1 MNHSSEMPGD
11 AIYARIGETRE
22 LFEQHATELATG
34 LLAGLFGTAP
44 SSADPHDPQSHV
56 EDVANRFRTMASAT
70 SASAFNQCFEDHVLA
85 EPAMNLAPDHVV
97 QAYYKTAANCA
108 ALASHSKRNRT
119 NPAFLDAAR
128 CLLMADMASLLA
140 ARQNRIAQRRSA
152 SEVQSMS
159 EIIERE
165 TDNIISEVGF
175 QAGRTND
182 VAMTMENDANDLSEL
197 VERITTT
204 TEIASNN
211 VATVA
216 SATEELQASSHEIAE
231 HIHKTNDIAGQAVT
245 RAQETSQTMNSL
257 SDTASE
263 IGKVVDIVK
272 RISDQTK
279 MLALNATIEAARAGD
294 AGKGFAVVANEV
306 KNLATQTEKAILD
319 INSQITAIQ
328 GATSEAV
335 TAIEGI
341 GGAIDE
347 VSQLSTDISAAV
359 EQQTAAIAEIS
370 TSAQEVSTHM
380 QGISNDIA
388 LASEKSH
395 NASQTAENLRILS
408 TNIRDDVNEMENRF
422 RVVLRSTGNANR
434 RNEER
439 VPIAV
444 DIKVAF
450 EDGDVRSGVTADM
463 SLAGLLARIDAD
475 EKDHN
480 KAVVITMDD
489 GTVLHGII
497 KAVSNLGT
505 HVQFT
510 EIDEQANQ
518 VILEHLNKT
527 HEHDSK
533 IADLGKTLALELGQ
547 VLETG
552 IRNKEITREDLF
564 NPRYEPVPDSDPQQ
578 FMTPYVPFTD
588 RNFTPLQEAILEKDK
603 HIVFAAGVDFNG
615 YLPTHNKVYS
625 QPQRPGEP
633 AWNVG
638 NCRNRRI
645 FDDRAGL
652 MAARNTKPHLLQ
664 TYFRDMGDS
673 VVFMKECDVPIM
685 VNGEQW
691 GNLRIGYRA

>member
-1 MNHSSEMPGD
+1 MNYASAMPETT
-11 AIYARIGETRE
+11 IYARTGEAKD
-22 LFEQHATELATG
+22 LFDQHADQIAEGLVTELLGSGQSSVDRNAPQTLVSG
-34 LLAGLFGTAP
+34 LA
-44 SSADPHDPQSHV
+44 QQ
-56 EDVANRFRTMASAT
+56 FRAMASAG
-70 SASAFNQCFEDHVLA
+70 SADAFNQCFAKHVLA
-85 EPAMNLAPDHVV
+85 EATANLTPDAIVL
-97 QAYYKTAANCA
+97 AYYKSTANCVT
-108 ALASHSKRNRT
+108 LASRT
-119 NPAFLDAAR
+119 KGIRPSPALNDAAR
-128 CLLMADMASLLA
+128 CVLMADMACLMA
-140 ARQNRIAQRRSA
+140 DQQKQIAQHRA
-152 SEVQSMS
+152 SSEIQSMS

-182 VAMTMENDANDLSEL
+182 VAQTMESDAGELSQL
-197 VERITTT
+197 VERITAT
-204 TEIASNN
+204 TEVASGN

-216 SATEELQASSHEIAE
+216 SATEELQASSHGIADR
-231 HIHKTNDIAGQAVT
+231 IHKTNDIAGQAVI

-257 SDTASE
+257 SETASE

-347 VSQLSTDISAAV
+347 VSQLSADISASV

-380 QGISNDIA
+380 RGISGDIE
-388 LASEKSH
+388 LASVKSQ
-395 NASQTAENLRILS
+395 NASETAENLRILAS
-408 TNIRDDVNEMENRF
+408 NIRKDINEMESRF
-422 RVVLRSTGNANR
+422 RTVLRSTESANR
-434 RNEER
+434 RHEER

-444 DIKVAF
+444 DLSF
-450 EDGDVRSGVTADM
+450 DFGNGDVRNGVTADM
-463 SLAGLLARIDAD
+463 SLAGLLARIDASD
-475 EKDHN
+475 KDRN
-480 KAVVITMDD
+480 KHVTITMVD
-489 GTVLHGII
+489 GTVLHGVI
-497 KAVSNLGT
+497 KAVSALGT

-510 EIDEQANQ
+510 EVDDKANQ
-518 VILEHLNKT
+518 VILNHLKKT
-527 HEHDSK
+527 HDHDSK
-533 IADLGKTLALELGQ
+533 IAELGKQLSQDLAK
-547 VLETG
+547 VLENG
-552 IRNKEITREDLF
+552 LRNNEIKHEDLF
-564 NPRYEPVPDSDPQQ
+564 NPRYELIEGSDPKQ
-578 FMTPYVPFTD
+578 FMTPYIPFTD
-588 RNFTPLQEAILEKDK
+588 RHFTPLQEAILEKDK
-603 HIVFAAGVDFNG
+603 HIVFAAGVDING
-615 YLPTHNKVYS
+615 YLPTHNKIYS
-625 QPQRPGEP
+625 QPQRPGEA
-633 AWNVG
+633 AWNMG

-652 MAARNTKPHLLQ
+652 VAARNTKPHLLQ

-673 VVFMKECDVPIM
+673 VVFMKECDVPII

>member
-1 MNHSSEMPGD
+1 MNHSSAMPD
-11 AIYARIGETRE
+11 NTIYARINAAKDLFAQNGEQLAE
-22 LFEQHATELATG
+22 NLVTELLGTG
-34 LLAGLFGTAP
+34 Q
-44 SSADPHDPQSHV
+44 SSAVRSDPQHHV
-56 EDVANRFRTMASAT
+56 TEMSRRFASLINANSAD
-70 SASAFNQCFEDHVLA
+70 AFNHCFNEHVLA
-85 EPAMNLAPDHVV
+85 DAAIGLAPEHIVM
-97 QAYYKTAANCA
+97 AYHKVAADCA
-108 ALASHSKRNRT
+108 ALAART
-119 NPAFLDAAR
+119 KGNAATADAAR
-128 CLLMADMASLLA
+128 CLLMADMGSLMS
-140 ARQNRIAQRRSA
+140 ARQKILAGERSA
-152 SEVQSMS
+152 SEIQSMS

-182 VAMTMENDANDLSEL
+182 VAQSMESDAGELSEL
-197 VERITTT
+197 VERITAT
-204 TEIASNN
+204 TEIASSN

-231 HIHKTNDIAGQAVT
+231 RIHKTNDIAAQAVT
-245 RAQETSQTMNSL
+245 RAQETSTTMGSL
-257 SDTASE
+257 SETATE

-319 INSQITAIQ
+319 INAQITAIQ

-347 VSQLSTDISAAV
+347 VSQLSSDISASV
-359 EQQTAAIAEIS
+359 EQQTAAIGEIS

-380 QGISNDIA
+380 QGISSDIG

-408 TNIRDDVNEMENRF
+408 SNIRNDINEMETRF
-422 RVVLRSTGNANR
+422 RMVLRSADNTNR
-434 RNEER
+434 RHTER

-444 DIKVAF
+444 DINVDF
-450 EDGDVRSGVTADM
+450 GNGDVREGVTADM
-463 SLAGLLARIDAD
+463 SIAGLLARIEASEEDR
-475 EKDHN
+475 N
-480 KAVVITMDD
+480 KVITITMED
-489 GTVLHGII
+489 GTRLMGIV
-497 KAVSNLGT
+497 KAHSTLGT
-505 HVQFT
+505 HIQFT
-510 EIDEQANQ
+510 EVDDAATQ
-518 VILEHLNKT
+518 VILGLLKKT
-527 HEHDSK
+527 SEHDEK
-533 IADLGKTLALELGQ
+533 IAGLGKELAADLGK

-552 IRNKEITREDLF
+552 LRNQEFTHDDLF
-564 NPRYEPVPDSDPQQ
+564 NTRYEPIDGTDPKQ
-578 FMTPYVPFTD
+578 FMTPYIPFTD
-588 RNFTPLQEAILEKDK
+588 RNFTPLQEAMLDKDE
-603 HIVFAAGVDFNG
+603 HIVFAAGVDTNG

-625 QPQRPGEP
+625 QPQKPGEP
-633 AWNVG
+633 AWNMG

-652 MAARNTKPHLLQ
+652 MAGRNTKPHLLQ

-691 GNLRIGYRA
+691 GNLRIGYKS

>member
-1 MNHSSEMPGD
+1 MNHTSAMPENT
-11 AIYARIGETRE
+11 IYARISETKD
-22 LFEQHATELATG
+22 LFAQHADRIAESLIAELLGTG
-34 LLAGLFGTAP
+34 Q
-44 SSADPHDPQSHV
+44 SSADKSAPQTLV
-56 EDVANRFRTMASAT
+56 PDLAKQFRALAAAT
-70 SASAFNQCFEDHVLA
+70 SADVFNHCFANHALAKAASDLTPDAIVL
-85 EPAMNLAPDHVV
+85 
-97 QAYYKTAANCA
+97 AYYKAAANCA
-108 ALASHSKRNRT
+108 ALASSTKGIRPT
-119 NPAFLDAAR
+119 PALLDAAR
-128 CLLMADMASLLA
+128 CVLMADMGNLMGNLQRQAS
-140 ARQNRIAQRRSA
+140 QQRA
-152 SEVQSMS
+152 SSEIQSMS

-182 VAMTMENDANDLSEL
+182 VAQTMEKDAGELSQL
-197 VERITTT
+197 VERITST
-204 TEIASNN
+204 TEIASGN

-231 HIHKTNDIAGQAVT
+231 RIHKTNDIAGQAVI
-245 RAQETSQTMNSL
+245 RAQETSHTMNSL
-257 SDTASE
+257 SETASE

-347 VSQLSTDISAAV
+347 VSQLSADISASV
-359 EQQTAAIAEIS
+359 EQQTAAIGEIS

-380 QGISNDIA
+380 RGISSDIE
-388 LASEKSH
+388 LASQKSQ
-395 NASQTAENLRILS
+395 NASETAENLRILAS
-408 TNIRDDVNEMENRF
+408 NIRNDINEMESRF
-422 RVVLRSTGNANR
+422 RTVLRSTESANR
-434 RNEER
+434 RHEDR

-444 DIKVAF
+444 DIKVDF
-450 EDGDVRSGVTADM
+450 GSGDIRNGVTADM
-463 SLAGLLARIDAD
+463 SMAGLLARIDAA
-475 EKDHN
+475 EKDRN
-480 KAVVITMDD
+480 KPITITMVD
-489 GTVLHGII
+489 GTVLHGVI
-497 KAVSNLGT
+497 KAVSALGT

-510 EIDEQANQ
+510 EVDEKATQ
-518 VILEHLNKT
+518 VIMGHLKKT
-527 HEHDSK
+527 HDHDNK
-533 IADLGKTLALELGQ
+533 IAELGKQLSLDLAK
-547 VLETG
+547 VLESG
-552 IRNKEITREDLF
+552 LRNNEIKREDLF
-564 NPRYEPVPDSDPQQ
+564 NPRYEPVSGSDPKQ
-578 FMTPYVPFTD
+578 FITPYIPFTD
-588 RNFTPLQEAILEKDK
+588 RHFTPLQEAILEKDK

-615 YLPTHNKVYS
+615 YLPTHNKIYS
-625 QPQRPGEP
+625 HPQRPGEA
-633 AWNVG
+633 AWNMG

-664 TYFRDMGDS
+664 TYFRDMGNS
-673 VVFMKECDVPIM
+673 VVFMKECDVPII

>member
-1 MNHSSEMPGD
+1 MNHTSAMPEHT
-11 AIYARIGETRE
+11 IYARIGDAKD
-22 LFEQHATELATG
+22 LFEQHGEKLAENLVAELLG
-34 LLAGLFGTAP
+34 AGQN
-44 SSADPHDPQSHV
+44 SADPSDPPSHV
-56 EDVANRFRTMASAT
+56 AGLAARFSAMVNAS
-70 SASAFNQCFEDHVLA
+70 SASAFNDYLNDHVLA
-85 EPAMNLAPDHVV
+85 NAVTGLAADQLVL
-97 QAYYKTAANCA
+97 AYHKVSANCA
-108 ALASHSKRNRT
+108 TLAART
-119 NPAFLDAAR
+119 KGSAAAADAAR
-128 CLLMADMASLLA
+128 CLLMADMGSLMS
-140 ARQNRIAQRRSA
+140 ARQKVLAGERSA
-152 SEVQSMS
+152 SEIQSMS

-182 VAMTMENDANDLSEL
+182 VAQSMESDASELSQL
-197 VERITTT
+197 VERITAT
-204 TEIASNN
+204 TEVASSN

-231 HIHKTNDIAGQAVT
+231 RIHKTNDIAGQAVT
-245 RAQETSQTMNSL
+245 RAQETSTTMGSL
-257 SDTASE
+257 SETATE

-347 VSQLSTDISAAV
+347 VSQLSSDISASV

-380 QGISNDIA
+380 RGISGDIG

-408 TNIRDDVNEMENRF
+408 SNIRNDINEMETRF
-422 RVVLRSTGNANR
+422 RMVLRSADNTNR
-434 RNEER
+434 RHEER
-439 VPIAV
+439 VPIAI
-444 DIKVAF
+444 DIKVDF
-450 EDGDVRSGVTADM
+450 GGGDVRDGVTADM
-463 SLAGLLARIDAD
+463 SLAGLLARIEASEEDR
-475 EKDHN
+475 N
-480 KAVVITMDD
+480 KAITITMED
-489 GTVLHGII
+489 GTRLKGIV
-497 KAVSNLGT
+497 KAHSTLGT
-505 HVQFT
+505 HIQFT
-510 EIDEQANQ
+510 EVDDAATQ
-518 VILEHLNKT
+518 VILGLLKKT
-527 HEHDSK
+527 HEHDAK
-533 IADLGKTLALELGQ
+533 IADLGKQLANDLGA
-547 VLETG
+547 VLENG
-552 IRNKEITREDLF
+552 LRNQEFTHDDLF
-564 NPRYEPVPDSDPQQ
+564 NTRYEPIPDTDPKQ
-578 FMTPYVPFTD
+578 FMTPYIPFTD
-588 RNFTPLQEAILEKDK
+588 RNFTPLQEAILDKDE
-603 HIVFAAGVDFNG
+603 HIVFAAGVDSNG

-625 QPQRPGEP
+625 QPQKPGEP
-633 AWNVG
+633 AWNMG

-652 MAARNTKPHLLQ
+652 MAGRNTKPHLLQ

-691 GNLRIGYRA
+691 GNLRIGYRS

>member
-1 MNHSSEMPGD
+1 MNYASTMSENT
-11 AIYARIGETRE
+11 IYARIGEAKGLFDEHAAQLAESIVAE
-22 LFEQHATELATG
+22 LFGSGQ
-34 LLAGLFGTAP
+34 
-44 SSADPHDPQSHV
+44 SSADPSDPRSRA
-56 EDVANRFRTMASAT
+56 DGLALRFRTMANAGSAT
-70 SASAFNQCFEDHVLA
+70 EFNKCFDDHVLA
-85 EPAMNLAPDHVV
+85 TSITGITPDRLVY
-97 QAYYKTAANCA
+97 AYHKAAASCA
-108 ALASHSKRNRT
+108 ALVSRT
-119 NPAFLDAAR
+119 KGVRSTPTLLEAAR
-128 CLLMADMASLLA
+128 SVLMADMASLMSA
-140 ARQNRIAQRRSA
+140 QQKQFARQRSA
-152 SEVQSMS
+152 SEIQSMS

-182 VAMTMENDANDLSEL
+182 VAQAMENDASELSQL
-197 VERITTT
+197 VERITATT
-204 TEIASNN
+204 DIASNN

-231 HIHKTNDIAGQAVT
+231 RIHKTNDIAGQAVI
-245 RAQETSQTMNSL
+245 RAQETSHTMNSL
-257 SDTASE
+257 SETASE

-306 KNLATQTEKAILD
+306 KNLATQTEKAIQD

-347 VSQLSTDISAAV
+347 VSQLSSDISTSV

-370 TSAQEVSTHM
+370 ASAQEVSTHM
-380 QGISNDIA
+380 QGISGDIE
-388 LASEKSH
+388 LASAKSQ
-395 NASQTAENLRILS
+395 NASETAENLRILS
-408 TNIRDDVNEMENRF
+408 SNIRNDIAEMESRF
-422 RVVLRSTGNANR
+422 RTVLRSTDSANR

-444 DIKVAF
+444 DIKVDF
-450 EDGDVRSGVTADM
+450 GGGDIRSGVSADM
-463 SLAGLLARIDAD
+463 SLAGLLARIDAK
-475 EKDHN
+475 EKDRG
-480 KAVVITMDD
+480 KPIKITMDD
-489 GTVLHGII
+489 GTTLKGII
-497 KAVSNLGT
+497 KAISTLGT
-505 HVQFT
+505 HIQFT
-510 EIDEQANQ
+510 EVDERATQ
-518 VILEHLNKT
+518 VILGNLKKT
-527 HEHDSK
+527 HDHDGK
-533 IADLGKTLALELGQ
+533 IAELGKQLAIDLGK

-552 IRNKEITREDLF
+552 VRNNEIKREDLF
-564 NPRYEPVPDSDPQQ
+564 SPRYEPIANSDPKQ
-578 FMTPYVPFTD
+578 FMTPYIAFTD

-615 YLPTHNKVYS
+615 FLPTHNKVYS

-633 AWNVG
+633 AWNMG

>member
-1 MNHSSEMPGD
+1 MNHASATSENT
-11 AIYARIGETRE
+11 IYARIGETKD
-22 LFEQHATELATG
+22 LFEQHATQLAEG
-34 LLAGLFGTAP
+34 LIGQLFGTGQ
-44 SSADPHDPQSHV
+44 SSADPGDPRSFV
-56 EDVANRFRTMASAT
+56 DGLANRFRAMANAT
-70 SASAFNQCFEDHVLA
+70 SASAFNQCFDEHLIADA
-85 EPAMNLAPDHVV
+85 ATDISPDRLV
-97 QAYYKTAANCA
+97 QAYHTTAASCA
-108 ALASHSKRNRT
+108 SLASGTKRTRNT
-119 NPAFLDAAR
+119 PAFIDAAQ
-128 CLLMADMASLLA
+128 CLLMADMASLMSA
-140 ARQNRIAQRRSA
+140 IQAKKMQRRSA

-182 VAMTMENDANDLSEL
+182 VAQAMENDANDLSSL
-197 VERITTT
+197 VERITSTT
-204 TEIASNN
+204 AIASNN
-211 VATVA
+211 VSTVA
-216 SATEELQASSHEIAE
+216 SATEELQASSHEIADR
-231 HIHKTNDIAGQAVT
+231 IHKTNDIAGQAVT
-245 RAQETSQTMNSL
+245 RARETSQTMNSL

-347 VSQLSTDISAAV
+347 VSQLSSDISASV

-370 TSAQEVSTHM
+370 SSAQEVSTHM
-380 QGISNDIA
+380 QGISSDIA
-388 LASEKSH
+388 LASDKSQ
-395 NASQTAENLRILS
+395 NASETAENLRILAS
-408 TNIRDDVNEMENRF
+408 NIRNDINEMESRF
-422 RVVLRSTGNANR
+422 RGVLRSADNTNR

-439 VPIAV
+439 APIAV
-444 DIKVAF
+444 DIKVDF
-450 EDGDVRSGVTADM
+450 GGGDVRTGVTADM
-463 SLAGLLARIDAD
+463 SPSGLLARIDASD
-475 EKDHN
+475 KDRA
-480 KAVVITMDD
+480 KPIIITMVD
-489 GTVLHGII
+489 GTVLHGIV

-510 EIDEQANQ
+510 EVDDQAYE
-518 VILEHLNKT
+518 VILDHLRKT
-527 HEHDSK
+527 HEHDGK
-533 IADLGKTLALELGQ
+533 IADIGMKLAGELGK

-552 IRNKEITREDLF
+552 LRNKEVEHDDLF
-564 NPRYEPVPDSDPQQ
+564 SPRYESIAGSDPKQ
-578 FMTPYVPFTD
+578 FMTPYIAFTD
-588 RNFTPLQEAILEKDK
+588 RNFTPLQEAVLEKDK

-615 YLPTHNKVYS
+615 YLPTHNKIYS

-633 AWNVG
+633 AWNMG

>member
-1 MNHSSEMPGD
+1 MNHTSAMPEHT
-11 AIYARIGETRE
+11 IFARVQNAKH
-22 LFEQHATELATG
+22 LFEQHGDQLAENLISELSGPG
-34 LLAGLFGTAP
+34 LQHARPEDRQNQIADLSKRFNTLLNTT
-44 SSADPHDPQSHV
+44 SAD
-56 EDVANRFRTMASAT
+56 
-70 SASAFNQCFEDHVLA
+70 AFNTCLDDHVLA
-85 EPAMNLAPDHVV
+85 QMALTVPTDQLVLAYHKVS
-97 QAYYKTAANCA
+97 ANCA
-108 ALASHSKRNRT
+108 TLAAHVKGGQSV
-119 NPAFLDAAR
+119 ADAAR
-128 CLLMADMASLLA
+128 CLLIADLGALMS
-140 ARQNRIAQRRSA
+140 ARQRILSNERSA
-152 SEVQSMS
+152 SEIQSMS

-182 VAMTMENDANDLSEL
+182 VAQTMESDASGLSEL
-197 VERITTT
+197 VERITAT

-231 HIHKTNDIAGQAVT
+231 RIHKTNDIAGQAVI
-245 RAQETSQTMNSL
+245 RAQETSTTMGSL
-257 SDTASE
+257 SETATE

-319 INSQITAIQ
+319 INAQITAIQ

-347 VSQLSTDISAAV
+347 VSQLSSDISASV

-380 QGISNDIA
+380 QGISSDIE

-395 NASQTAENLRILS
+395 NASETAENLRILS
-408 TNIRDDVNEMENRF
+408 SNIRNDINEMETRF
-422 RVVLRSTGNANR
+422 RMVLRSADNTNR
-434 RNEER
+434 RQRER

-444 DIKVAF
+444 DINVDF
-450 EDGDVRSGVTADM
+450 GNGDVRDGVTADM
-463 SLAGLLARIDAD
+463 SVAGLLARIEATEDD
-475 EKDHN
+475 RN
-480 KAVVITMDD
+480 KPVHITMEN
-489 GTVLHGII
+489 GTRLKGII
-497 KAVSNLGT
+497 KANSTLGT

-510 EIDEQANQ
+510 EVDDNAMQ
-518 VILEHLNKT
+518 VILELLQKT
-527 HEHDSK
+527 HEHDEK
-533 IADLGKTLALELGQ
+533 IAQLGKELAADLGK
-547 VLETG
+547 VLESG
-552 IRNKEITREDLF
+552 LRNQDFSHDDLF
-564 NPRYEPVPDSDPQQ
+564 SPRYEPIPDTDPKQ
-578 FMTPYVPFTD
+578 FMTPYVAFTD
-588 RNFTPLQEAILEKDK
+588 RNFTPLQEAILEKDE
-603 HIVFAAGVDFNG
+603 HIVFAAGVDTNG
-615 YLPTHNKVYS
+615 FLPTHNKIYS
-625 QPQRPGEP
+625 QPQKPDDP
-633 AWNVG
+633 AWNVA

-652 MAARNTKPHLLQ
+652 MAGRNTKPHLLQ

-685 VNGEQW
+685 VNGDQW

>member
-1 MNHSSEMPGD
+1 MNYASTLPNNT
-11 AIYARIGETRE
+11 IFARIGETKG
-22 LFEQHATELATG
+22 LFDEHAAQLAEN
-34 LLAGLFGTAP
+34 LVVELFGTGQ
-44 SSADPHDPQSHV
+44 SSADPSDPRSHV
-56 EDVANRFRTMASAT
+56 DALAQRFRSMANAT
-70 SASAFNQCFEDHVLA
+70 SASEFNQCFDDHVLA
-85 EPAMNLAPDHVV
+85 RSIAGLSPDRLVLAYH
-97 QAYYKTAANCA
+97 KTASICA
-108 ALASHSKRNRT
+108 TLASRSKAIRST
-119 NPAFLDAAR
+119 PTIIDSAR
-128 CLLMADMASLLA
+128 CVMMADMASLMA
-140 ARQNRIAQRRSA
+140 AQQRVFAQQRSA
-152 SEVQSMS
+152 SEIQSMS

-182 VAMTMENDANDLSEL
+182 VAQAMENDASELSQL

-204 TEIASNN
+204 TDIASNN
-211 VATVA
+211 VSTVA
-216 SATEELQASSHEIAE
+216 SATEELQASSHEIADR
-231 HIHKTNDIAGQAVT
+231 IHKTNDIAGQAVI
-245 RAQETSQTMNSL
+245 RAQETSHTMNSL
-257 SDTASE
+257 SETASE

-347 VSQLSTDISAAV
+347 VSQLSSDISSSV

-370 TSAQEVSTHM
+370 ASAQEVSTHM
-380 QGISNDIA
+380 QGISGDIE
-388 LASEKSH
+388 LASQKSQ
-395 NASQTAENLRILS
+395 NASETAENLRILAS
-408 TNIRDDVNEMENRF
+408 NIRKDINEMESRF
-422 RVVLRSTGNANR
+422 RTVLRSTDTANR
-434 RNEER
+434 RHEER

-444 DIKVAF
+444 DIKVDF
-450 EDGDVRSGVTADM
+450 GGGDIRSGVTADM
-463 SLAGLLARIDAD
+463 SMAGLLARIDVSD
-475 EKDHN
+475 KDRN
-480 KAVVITMDD
+480 KPIKITMVD
-489 GTVLHGII
+489 GTTLKGII
-497 KAVSNLGT
+497 KATSTLGT

-510 EIDEQANQ
+510 EIDDRANQ
-518 VILEHLNKT
+518 VILSHIKET

-533 IADLGKTLALELGQ
+533 IADLGRKLAADLGK

-552 IRNKEITREDLF
+552 IRNKEVNHDDLF
-564 NPRYEPVPDSDPQQ
+564 NPRYEPIADSDPKQ
-578 FMTPYVPFTD
+578 FMTPYITFTD

-615 YLPTHNKVYS
+615 FLPTHNKIYS

-633 AWNVG
+633 AWNMG

>member
-1 MNHSSEMPGD
+1 MNHAPNMPDNSIFTRISESK
-11 AIYARIGETRE
+11 A
-22 LFEQHATELATG
+22 LFEEHAKHLAESLVAELLG
-34 LLAGLFGTAP
+34 SGQ
-44 SSADPHDPQSHV
+44 SSADPTDPQQHV
-56 EDVANRFRTMASAT
+56 AALAERFRTMATAQSAVE
-70 SASAFNQCFEDHVLA
+70 FNRCFENHVLA
-85 EPAMNLAPDHVV
+85 SASVGLAPDHIVL
-97 QAYYKTAANCA
+97 AYHKTTAHCATLAA
-108 ALASHSKRNRT
+108 RT
-119 NPAFLDAAR
+119 KSIKAKSSAVDAAHSV
-128 CLLMADMASLLA
+128 LMADMASLMA
-140 ARQNRIAQRRSA
+140 AQQKQVAGQRSA
-152 SEVQSMS
+152 SEIQSMS

-182 VAMTMENDANDLSEL
+182 VAQAMESDAAELSQL
-197 VERITTT
+197 VERITSTT
-204 TEIASNN
+204 DIASNN

-216 SATEELQASSHEIAE
+216 SATEELQASSHEIADR
-231 HIHKTNDIAGQAVT
+231 IHKTNDIAGQAVT
-245 RAQETSQTMNSL
+245 RAQETSHTMNSL
-257 SDTASE
+257 SETASE

-306 KNLATQTEKAILD
+306 KNLATQTEKAISD

-347 VSQLSTDISAAV
+347 VSQLSSDISASV

-370 TSAQEVSTHM
+370 ASAQEVSTHM
-380 QGISNDIA
+380 RGISSDIE
-388 LASEKSH
+388 LASEKSQ
-395 NASQTAENLRILS
+395 NATETAENLRILS
-408 TNIRDDVNEMENRF
+408 SNIRNDINEMESRF
-422 RVVLRSTGNANR
+422 RTVLRSTESGNR
-434 RNEER
+434 RHEDR

-444 DIKVAF
+444 DIEVDF
-450 EDGDVRSGVTADM
+450 GGGDVRKGVTADM
-463 SLAGLLARIDAD
+463 SLAGLLARIDAS
-475 EKDHN
+475 EKDRN
-480 KAVVITMDD
+480 KPIRVTMAD
-489 GTVLHGII
+489 GTSLKGIV
-497 KAVSNLGT
+497 KATSELGT

-510 EIDEQANQ
+510 ALDDRANQ
-518 VILEHLNKT
+518 VIMEHLRKT
-527 HEHDSK
+527 HDHDAK
-533 IADLGKTLALELGQ
+533 IADLGLQLAGDLGK

-552 IRNKEITREDLF
+552 LRNNEISSDDLF
-564 NPRYEPVPDSDPQQ
+564 SPRYEAIEGTDPKQ
-578 FMTPYVPFTD
+578 FMTPYIPFTD

-615 YLPTHNKVYS
+615 YLPTHNKIYS
-625 QPQRPGEP
+625 QPQKQGEP
-633 AWNVG
+633 AWNMG

-685 VNGEQW
+685 VNGKQW

>member
-1 MNHSSEMPGD
+1 MNYASTMSD
-11 AIYARIGETRE
+11 NTIFARISEAKSLFNEHAAQLAESLVAE
-22 LFEQHATELATG
+22 LFGSGQ
-34 LLAGLFGTAP
+34 
-44 SSADPHDPQSHV
+44 SSADPSDPRSRA
-56 EDVANRFRTMASAT
+56 DGLARRFRTMANAT
-70 SASAFNQCFEDHVLA
+70 SASEFNSCFDDHVLA
-85 EPAMNLAPDHVV
+85 GAISGITPDRLVLAYH
-97 QAYYKTAANCA
+97 KTAANCA
-108 ALASHSKRNRT
+108 ALASRT
-119 NPAFLDAAR
+119 KGIRSTPTLIEAAR
-128 CLLMADMASLLA
+128 CVLMADMASLMSA
-140 ARQNRIAQRRSA
+140 QQKQIAGQRSA
-152 SEVQSMS
+152 SEIQSMS

-182 VAMTMENDANDLSEL
+182 VAQAMENDASELSEL
-197 VERITTT
+197 VERITATT
-204 TEIASNN
+204 DIASNN
-211 VATVA
+211 VSTVA
-216 SATEELQASSHEIAE
+216 SATEELQASSQEIADR
-231 HIHKTNDIAGQAVT
+231 IHKTNDIAGQAVI
-245 RAQETSQTMNSL
+245 RAQETSHTMNSL
-257 SDTASE
+257 SETASE

-319 INSQITAIQ
+319 INTQITAIQ

-347 VSQLSTDISAAV
+347 VSQLSSDISTSV

-370 TSAQEVSTHM
+370 ASAQEVSTHM
-380 QGISNDIA
+380 QGISDDIE
-388 LASEKSH
+388 LASAKSQ
-395 NASQTAENLRILS
+395 NASETAENLRILAS
-408 TNIRDDVNEMENRF
+408 NIRNDITEMESRF
-422 RVVLRSTGNANR
+422 RTVLRSTDSGNR

-444 DIKVAF
+444 DIKVDF
-450 EDGDVRSGVTADM
+450 GGGDVRSGVTADM
-463 SLAGLLARIDAD
+463 SLAGLLARIDAK
-475 EKDHN
+475 EKDRN
-480 KAVVITMDD
+480 KPIKISMDD
-489 GTVLHGII
+489 GTVLKGIV
-497 KAVSNLGT
+497 KAVSTLGT

-510 EIDEQANQ
+510 EMDDRANQ
-518 VILEHLNKT
+518 VILNHLKRT
-527 HEHDSK
+527 HDHDGK
-533 IADLGKTLALELGQ
+533 IAELGKQLAIDLGK

-552 IRNKEITREDLF
+552 VRNKEISRDDLF
-564 NPRYEPVPDSDPQQ
+564 NPRYEPIANSDPKQ
-578 FMTPYVPFTD
+578 FMTPYIAFTD
-588 RNFTPLQEAILEKDK
+588 RNFTPLQEAILAKDK
-603 HIVFAAGVDFNG
+603 HIVFAAGVDSNG
-615 YLPTHNKVYS
+615 FLPTHNKIYS

-633 AWNVG
+633 AWNMG

>member
-1 MNHSSEMPGD
+1 MNHSSAMPEST
-11 AIYARIGETRE
+11 IYARINAASE
-22 LFEQHATELATG
+22 LFAQHGEQLAENLVTELLGIGQSSA
-34 LLAGLFGTAP
+34 AP
-44 SSADPHDPQSHV
+44 SDPQHHV
-56 EDVANRFRTMASAT
+56 AELSRRFATLINANSPD
-70 SASAFNQCFEDHVLA
+70 AFNQCFNEHVLA
-85 EPAMNLAPDHVV
+85 NAVIGLAPDHIVL
-97 QAYYKTAANCA
+97 AYHKVSALCATLAARSKGGTGA
-108 ALASHSKRNRT
+108 A
-119 NPAFLDAAR
+119 DAAR
-128 CLLMADMASLLA
+128 CLLMADMGSLIS
-140 ARQNRIAQRRSA
+140 ARQTVLANQRSA
-152 SEVQSMS
+152 SEIQSMS

-182 VAMTMENDANDLSEL
+182 VAQAMESDASELSQL
-197 VERITTT
+197 VERITAT
-204 TEIASNN
+204 TEVASSN

-231 HIHKTNDIAGQAVT
+231 RIHKTNDIASQAVT
-245 RAQETSQTMNSL
+245 RAQETSTTMGSL
-257 SDTASE
+257 SETATE

-319 INSQITAIQ
+319 INAQITAIQ

-347 VSQLSTDISAAV
+347 VSQLSSDISASV

-380 QGISNDIA
+380 QGISGDIE
-388 LASEKSH
+388 LASHKSH

-408 TNIRDDVNEMENRF
+408 SNIRNDINEMETRF
-422 RVVLRSTGNANR
+422 RMVLRSADNTNR
-434 RNEER
+434 RHEER

-444 DIKVAF
+444 DIKVDF
-450 EDGDVRSGVTADM
+450 GNGDVRQGVTADM
-463 SLAGLLARIDAD
+463 SLAGLLARIDASED
-475 EKDHN
+475 DRN
-480 KAVVITMDD
+480 KAITITMTD
-489 GTVLHGII
+489 GTRLKGTV
-497 KAVSNLGT
+497 KAYSTLGT
-505 HVQFT
+505 HIQFT
-510 EIDEQANQ
+510 EIDDEATK
-518 VILEHLNKT
+518 VILGLLKKT
-527 HEHDSK
+527 HEHDAK
-533 IADLGKTLALELGQ
+533 IADLGKQLAGELGK
-547 VLETG
+547 VLEGGLRSHEFTHD
-552 IRNKEITREDLF
+552 DLF
-564 NPRYEPVPDSDPQQ
+564 NTRYEPIDGTDPKQ

-588 RNFTPLQEAILEKDK
+588 RNFTPLQEAILAKDE
-603 HIVFAAGVDFNG
+603 HIVFAAGVDTNG

-633 AWNVG
+633 AWNMG

-652 MAARNTKPHLLQ
+652 MAGRNTKPHLLQ
-664 TYFRDMGDS
+664 TYFRDMGNS
-673 VVFMKECDVPIM
+673 VVFMKECDVPII

-691 GNLRIGYRA
+691 GNLRIGYKS

>member
-1 MNHSSEMPGD
+1 MNHTSAMPENT
-11 AIYARIGETRE
+11 IYARIGDAKDLFAQHGEQLAENLVSE
-22 LFEQHATELATG
+22 LLGSGQNSA
-34 LLAGLFGTAP
+34 AP
-44 SSADPHDPQSHV
+44 SDPKSHV
-56 EDVANRFRTMASAT
+56 AGVAARFSAMINASSPA
-70 SASAFNQCFEDHVLA
+70 AFNDCLNDHVLA
-85 EPAMNLAPDHVV
+85 NAVTGLSTDQLVLAYHKV
-97 QAYYKTAANCA
+97 ATNCA
-108 ALASHSKRNRT
+108 TLAARSKGG
-119 NPAFLDAAR
+119 ASIADAAR
-128 CLLMADMASLLA
+128 CLLMSDMGSLIS
-140 ARQNRIAQRRSA
+140 ARQNVLSEHRSA
-152 SEVQSMS
+152 SEIQSMS

-182 VAMTMENDANDLSEL
+182 VAQAMEADASELSQL
-197 VERITTT
+197 VERITAT
-204 TEIASNN
+204 TEIASSN

-231 HIHKTNDIAGQAVT
+231 RIHKTNDIAGQAVT
-245 RAQETSQTMNSL
+245 RAQETSNTMGSL
-257 SDTASE
+257 SETATE

-319 INSQITAIQ
+319 INAQITAIQ

-347 VSQLSTDISAAV
+347 VSQLSSDISASV

-380 QGISNDIA
+380 QGISGDIE
-388 LASEKSH
+388 LASHKSH
-395 NASQTAENLRILS
+395 NASETAENLRILS
-408 TNIRDDVNEMENRF
+408 SNIRNDINEMETRF
-422 RVVLRSTGNANR
+422 RMVLRSADSTNR
-434 RNEER
+434 RHEER

-444 DIKVAF
+444 DINVDF
-450 EDGDVRSGVTADM
+450 GNGDVRKGVTADM
-463 SLAGLLARIDAD
+463 SLAGLLARIDAS
-475 EKDHN
+475 EKDRN
-480 KAVVITMDD
+480 KVISITMED
-489 GTVLHGII
+489 GTRLKGIV
-497 KAVSNLGT
+497 KAYSTLGT
-505 HVQFT
+505 HIQFT
-510 EIDEQANQ
+510 EVDDAATQ
-518 VILEHLNKT
+518 VILGLLKKT
-527 HEHDSK
+527 SEHDEK
-533 IADLGKTLALELGQ
+533 IAGLGTELAADLGR
-547 VLETG
+547 VLESG
-552 IRNKEITREDLF
+552 LRNQEFSEDDLF
-564 NPRYEPVPDSDPQQ
+564 NTRYEPIPDTDPKQ
-578 FMTPYVPFTD
+578 FMTPYIPFTD
-588 RNFTPLQEAILEKDK
+588 RNFTPLQEAMLNKDE
-603 HIVFAAGVDFNG
+603 HIVFAAGVDTNG

-633 AWNVG
+633 AWNMG

-652 MAARNTKPHLLQ
+652 MAGRNTKPHLLQ

-685 VNGEQW
+685 VNGKQW
-691 GNLRIGYRA
+691 GNLRIGYKS

>member
-1 MNHSSEMPGD
+1 MNHASAMSEKT
-11 AIYARIGETRE
+11 IYARIGETKV
-22 LFEQHATELATG
+22 LFDQHADRIAESLITELLGTG
-34 LLAGLFGTAP
+34 Q
-44 SSADPHDPQSHV
+44 SSADKTAPQSLV
-56 EDVANRFRTMASAT
+56 PDLAQRFRTMATTT
-70 SASAFNQCFEDHVLA
+70 SADAFNQCFGDHVLA
-85 EPAMNLAPDHVV
+85 QVSGDLTPDIIVLAYHK
-97 QAYYKTAANCA
+97 AAANCA
-108 ALASHSKRNRT
+108 SLAAATKGIRATPALT
-119 NPAFLDAAR
+119 DAAHS
-128 CLLMADMASLLA
+128 LLMADMASLMA
-140 ARQNRIAQRRSA
+140 AQQRQISQQRA
-152 SEVQSMS
+152 SSEIQSMS

-182 VAMTMENDANDLSEL
+182 VAQTMEKDASELSQL
-197 VERITTT
+197 VERITST
-204 TEIASNN
+204 TEIASSN

-216 SATEELQASSHEIAE
+216 SATEELQASSHGIADR
-231 HIHKTNDIAGQAVT
+231 IHKTNDIAGQAVI

-257 SDTASE
+257 SETASE

-347 VSQLSTDISAAV
+347 VSQLSADISASV

-380 QGISNDIA
+380 RGISSDIE
-388 LASEKSH
+388 LASEKSQ
-395 NASQTAENLRILS
+395 NASETAENLRVLAS
-408 TNIRDDVNEMENRF
+408 NIRNDINEMESRF
-422 RVVLRSTGNANR
+422 RTVLRNTESASR
-434 RNEER
+434 RHEER

-444 DIKVAF
+444 DIKVDF
-450 EDGDVRSGVTADM
+450 GSGDIRNGVTADM
-463 SLAGLLARIDAD
+463 SLAGLLARIDAS
-475 EKDHN
+475 EKDRN
-480 KAVVITMDD
+480 KSITITMAD
-489 GTVLHGII
+489 GTTLHGIV
-497 KAVSNLGT
+497 KAVSALGT

-510 EIDEQANQ
+510 ELDDQANQ
-518 VILEHLNKT
+518 VILSHLKKT
-527 HEHDSK
+527 HDHDNK
-533 IADLGKTLALELGQ
+533 IADLGKQLALDLAK

-552 IRNKEITREDLF
+552 LRNNELRHEDLF
-564 NPRYEPVPDSDPQQ
+564 NPHYEPVDGSDPKQ
-578 FMTPYVPFTD
+578 FMTPYIPFTD

-603 HIVFAAGVDFNG
+603 HIVFAAGVDSNG
-615 YLPTHNKVYS
+615 YLPTHNKIYS
-625 QPQRPGEP
+625 QPQKPGEA
-633 AWNVG
+633 AWNMG

-673 VVFMKECDVPIM
+673 VVFMKECDVPII

>member
-1 MNHSSEMPGD
+1 MNQSAATPENT
-11 AIYARIGETRE
+11 IYARIQVAKDLFAHHGEQLAENLVAE
-22 LFEQHATELATG
+22 LVGTG
-34 LLAGLFGTAP
+34 Q
-44 SSADPHDPQSHV
+44 SSAAPTDPQHL
-56 EDVANRFRTMASAT
+56 VADLTQRFATLTNAST
-70 SASAFNQCFEDHVLA
+70 PDAFNQCLNDHSLANVAIGLGPDDIVLA
-85 EPAMNLAPDHVV
+85 YHKAS
-97 QAYYKTAANCA
+97 ANCA
-108 ALASHSKRNRT
+108 MLSARSKGGS
-119 NPAFLDAAR
+119 AAADGAR
-128 CLLMADMASLLA
+128 CLLMADMGSLIS
-140 ARQNRIAQRRSA
+140 ARQQLLSDQRSA
-152 SEVQSMS
+152 SEIQSMS

-182 VAMTMENDANDLSEL
+182 VAQAMESDASELSQL
-197 VERITTT
+197 VERITAT
-204 TEIASNN
+204 TEIASSN

-231 HIHKTNDIAGQAVT
+231 RIHKTNDIAGQAVI
-245 RAQETSQTMNSL
+245 RAQETSNTMGSL
-257 SDTASE
+257 SETATE

-319 INSQITAIQ
+319 INAQITAIQ

-347 VSQLSTDISAAV
+347 VSQLSSDISASV

-380 QGISNDIA
+380 QGISGDIE
-388 LASEKSH
+388 LASQKSN

-408 TNIRDDVNEMENRF
+408 SNIRNDINEMETRF
-422 RVVLRSTGNANR
+422 RMVLRSADNTNR
-434 RNEER
+434 RHEER

-444 DIKVAF
+444 DISVDF
-450 EDGDVRSGVTADM
+450 DNGDVRQGVTADM
-463 SLAGLLARIDAD
+463 SLAGLLARIEAS
-475 EKDHN
+475 EKDRN
-480 KAVVITMDD
+480 KPITITMTD
-489 GTVLHGII
+489 GTSLKGTV
-497 KAVSNLGT
+497 KAHSTLGT
-505 HVQFT
+505 HIQFT
-510 EIDEQANQ
+510 EIDEEATK
-518 VILEHLNKT
+518 VILGLLKKT
-527 HEHDSK
+527 HEHDAK
-533 IADLGKTLALELGQ
+533 IADLGKQLAGELGK
-547 VLETG
+547 VLEG
-552 IRNKEITREDLF
+552 GLRNQEFTRDDLF
-564 NPRYEPVPDSDPQQ
+564 NTRYEPIDGTDPKQ

-588 RNFTPLQEAILEKDK
+588 RNFTPLQEAILDKDE
-603 HIVFAAGVDFNG
+603 HIVFAAGVDTNG

-625 QPQRPGEP
+625 QPQKPGEP
-633 AWNVG
+633 AWNMG

-652 MAARNTKPHLLQ
+652 MAGRNTKPHLLQ

-691 GNLRIGYRA
+691 GNLRIGYKS